1 MKYLSL
7 FTPFCRDEISSG
19 DELIPAKKTG
29 MKFHPGIKKGKKRC
43 ETHNPRIEFY
53 NGHVFT
59 RFLTHILNI
68 LFNFNMLNIMNVR
81 RKTL

>member
-29 MKFHPGIKKGKKRC
+29 MKFHPGIKKGKKDA
-43 ETHNPRIEFY
+43 
-53 NGHVFT
+53 
-59 RFLTHILNI
+59 
-68 LFNFNMLNIMNVR
+68 
-81 RKTL
+81 